1 MKILIKL
8 KKLEEVKMN
17 KIVQVELVDVR
28 SMHGLIWANTMLESG
43 WTLLSINGLSLL
55 LGAEKEVAEKYED
68 LRDKRA

>member
-1 MKILIKL
+1 
-8 KKLEEVKMN
+8 MN

>member
-1 MKILIKL
+1 
-8 KKLEEVKMN
+8 MN

-43 WTLLSINGLSLL
+43 WTLLSVNGLSLL
-55 LGAEKEVAEKYED
+55 LGAEKEVAKKYED